1 MAGLGPRHR
10 ALRTKLKTVTVGVD
24 RPPGTAYFRVAMCK
38 SSYPGRHASSRA
50 GWWPCCMLATAW
62 TMGAAPSFATCL
74 VSKDPD
80 VRELQTLVDK
90 DAARALKQVAA
101 RLQPLEQA
109 PQPDAQLLAPLYA
122 VQAQA
127 YSMLELDD
135 DARKAASKGLQFATR
150 IGDPVRLDL
159 LSAHAENVYDA
170 VGMDAAIKT
179 IDEARASQAA
189 GSLAD
194 TCLLITR
201 GVLQRRQDRTD
212 LAIGSLTQA
221 YHASTAPE
229 FARARINSAAEL
241 STVMRSMGDFT
252 QALALNQEVIDWDTE
267 HGATLSLSVDRFLRG
282 KIFNLMGKYGSAIG
296 EFAEAR
302 KLSVQLNDAQ
312 GVAFADLNDCT
323 ARIELGQT
331 QRAALECNHA
341 LRGFTAA
348 HSADEVKDALALLA
362 RIDLADGHADKA
374 LATLNKVLDQG
385 GADLLPSRV
394 ASLYQWRARANA
406 ALANYG
412 AAYIDLTEYVRRYE
426 AANDWE
432 RSKAAAAL
440 RARFETDR
448 EIERNAQLKRELGVS
463 HERSQRQAQ
472 ELRWNAIVLSSGVLV
487 IALLIYFLLANRRYR
502 QQLVKLAS
510 QDGLTGLPNRRRT
523 AELATAA
530 LAAATA
536 TESPLTIAII
546 DMDHF
551 KDINDRCGHAT
562 GDFVLRQFARV
573 GREALRH
580 SDVLGRW
587 GGEEFLLV
595 MPGANLEV
603 AQASLERM
611 RTLVF
616 GIQLPASGAG
626 LRVSV
631 SAGLATSLRHGRS
644 LDEMIAR
651 ADAALYIA
659 KNEGRDLVRV
669 ADESSLSTTGTRR
682 ALRQ

>member
-1 MAGLGPRHR
+1 
-10 ALRTKLKTVTVGVD
+10 
-24 RPPGTAYFRVAMCK
+24 
-38 SSYPGRHASSRA
+38 
-50 GWWPCCMLATAW
+50 
-62 TMGAAPSFATCL
+62 
-74 VSKDPD
+74 
-80 VRELQTLVDK
+80 
-90 DAARALKQVAA
+90 
-101 RLQPLEQA
+101 
-109 PQPDAQLLAPLYA
+109 
-122 VQAQA
+122 
-127 YSMLELDD
+127 
-135 DARKAASKGLQFATR
+135 
-150 IGDPVRLDL
+150 
-159 LSAHAENVYDA
+159 
-170 VGMDAAIKT
+170 
-179 IDEARASQAA
+179 
-189 GSLAD
+189 
-194 TCLLITR
+194 
-201 GVLQRRQDRTD
+201 
-212 LAIGSLTQA
+212 
-221 YHASTAPE
+221 
-229 FARARINSAAEL
+229 
-241 STVMRSMGDFT
+241 
-252 QALALNQEVIDWDTE
+252 
-267 HGATLSLSVDRFLRG
+267 
-282 KIFNLMGKYGSAIG
+282 LMGKYASAIE

-302 KLSVQLNDAQ
+302 KLSVQLNDTQ
-312 GVAFADLNDCT
+312 GVAFADLHDCT
-323 ARIELGQT
+323 ARIELGQL

-362 RIDLADGHADKA
+362 RIDLANGDADKA

-394 ASLYQWRARANA
+394 AALFQLRARANA
-406 ALANYG
+406 ALGKYAG
-412 AAYIDLTEYVRRYE
+412 AYIDLTEYARRYE
-426 AANDWE
+426 AANDLE

-463 HERSQRQAQ
+463 QEQSQRQAQ
-472 ELRWNAIVLSSGVLV
+472 QLRWNAIVVSSGVLV
-487 IALLIYFLLANRRYR
+487 IALLIYFLVANRRYR

-551 KDINDRCGHAT
+551 KIINDRCGHAT
-562 GDFVLRQFARV
+562 GDFVLREFARV

-631 SAGLATSLRHGRS
+631 SAGLATSFRHGRS

-669 ADESSLSTTGTRR
+669 ADESFLSTTGTRR